1 MKRKRTFSM
10 DLSDTSMLVERNKKP
25 NGYELVNSFRVG
37 RHDPTDLVELAR
49 EIQLADNTVRSTAC
63 GKLQVIAEQVRFLQQ
78 QAQRVLQEARDDQ
91 SRHHAHCNFKRVPG
105 HVYHLYRKRTGE
117 EYWSML
123 SPSEWGGSAPPQE
136 YLGSF
141 RLEHDMSWT
150 PADRLEQRSH
160 ELAQLTSLLDGRDNV
175 NRALMMDTSAP

>member
-1 MKRKRTFSM
+1 
-10 DLSDTSMLVERNKKP
+10 MLVERKKAP
-25 NGYELVNSFRVG
+25 SGLELINPFRTG

-78 QAQRVLQEARDDQ
+78 QAKRVLEEAREDQ

-105 HVYHLYRKRTGE
+105 HVYHLYRRPTGE
-117 EYWSML
+117 SYWSML
-123 SPSEWGGSAPPQE
+123 SPTEWGLSAPEQE
-136 YLGSF
+136 YEGAF

-150 PADRLEQRSH
+150 PWERMEQRSH
-160 ELAQLTSLLDGRDNV
+160 ELAQLHGLLAADSADARGVSLNK
-175 NRALMMDTSAP
+175 ALMMDTSVP